1 MINGEEMSAFAE
13 VSINLSQIDQTFH
26 YSIPSELQSQVQ
38 PGSLVVVPFGRQ
50 TVQGVVLALLEQ
62 PEVAETKPITE
73 LLAPDTLLIRQ
84 QLDLAQWLAEHF
96 YAPLGACIQL
106 MIPTGLSRRADI
118 SLTLLSDLPP
128 DLSAFSQTQQ
138 HQLKLLKSRG
148 ALRGAQIDR
157 AIPKADWRKGLESL
171 RSQALIKTSNVLP
184 PPRIAPKTLRTAA
197 LSIPPSSVPSL
208 EKEILGR
215 TPVTQQRRSKVL
227 ELLARQAFPLDFS
240 WIYAETGANY
250 SDLSYLT
257 DAGLIHFNES
267 QVWRDPLAEIEV
279 TSEEAPALTSD
290 QIKVWEGVQVEWKR
304 TKPKPVLLHGVTG
317 SGKTEIYMRAVQ
329 QALDSNRQCLV
340 LVPEI
345 AMTPQTVR
353 RYMARFANQVGLY
366 HSKLSEGE
374 RYDTWRRARQGD
386 LRVIIGSRSALFVPL
401 PNLGLIVID
410 ECDNSSYDE
419 SERAPFYQAV
429 PTAEA
434 LALISQANLL
444 LGSATPGVEQY
455 FKAQR
460 GDWLLL
466 KMPRRVL
473 AHRQTLTNQAL
484 SLKFELPA
492 ISTVDDLLTFEL
504 PKVEVVDMR
513 KELIRGN
520 TSVLSRSL
528 ESKLE
533 NVLKKNQQAI
543 LFLNRR
549 GRASYVFCRNCG
561 HSLRCPNDD
570 QPLIWHGSQK
580 GLLCHLCGYTRK
592 MPNKCPNCGSKHI
605 RQLGLGTASL
615 EEMVK
620 TRFPQARLLRWDADT
635 TRNKDDH
642 ELILS
647 HFSAHRADI
656 LIGTQMLAKG
666 LDLPLV
672 TLVGIVLAEV
682 GLNLPDYRAAERS
695 FQVLT
700 QVSGRAGRSPLGGE
714 VVMQTY
720 QPDNYVIQAA
730 SRHDYEGFYQQEM
743 EYRRMFGYPP
753 FNRLI
758 RLEYRHLS
766 QSKAEQEARQLAPVI
781 ENQIK
786 AMELR
791 QTDFIG
797 PLPPYYPRLH
807 GLWRWQIIL
816 RGPNPE
822 VLLPGLPLRGWQ
834 IEVDPPSLL

>member
-1 MINGEEMSAFAE
+1 MSAFAE
-13 VSINLSQIDQTFH
+13 VSINLSQIERTYH
-26 YSIPSELQSQVQ
+26 YAIPIELQGQIL
-38 PGSLVVVPFGRQ
+38 PGSLVVVPFGKQ
-50 TVQGVVLALLEQ
+50 IAQGVVLALLEQ
-62 PEVAETKPITE
+62 PEVADTKPIIE
-73 LLAPDTLLIRQ
+73 LLAPDTLLVGQ
-84 QLDLAQWLAEHF
+84 QISLAQWLAQHH

-118 SLTLLSDLPP
+118 SVALLADLPSE
-128 DLSAFSQTQQ
+128 LTSFSQTQQ
-138 HQLKLLKSRG
+138 RLLKLLQSRG
-148 ALRGAQIDR
+148 ELRGAQIDR
-157 AIPKADWRKGLESL
+157 AIPKVDWRKGLDFL
-171 RSQALIKTSNVLP
+171 RSQGMVKTNNILP
-184 PPRIAPKTLRTAA
+184 PPRVTSKTLRNAA
-197 LSIPPSSVPSL
+197 LSIQPLAIPSL
-208 EKEILGR
+208 EKEVLGK
-215 TPVTQQRRSKVL
+215 TPVTQTRRSKVL

-240 WIYAETGANY
+240 WIYAETDASY
-250 SDLSYLT
+250 ADLSYLAE
-257 DAGLIHFNES
+257 AGLIHFNETE
-267 QVWRDPLAEIEV
+267 VWRDPLAEIEV
-279 TSEEAPALTSD
+279 VLEEAPDLTSD
-290 QIKVWEGVQVEWKR
+290 QSRVWEQLQTEWKQP
-304 TKPKPVLLHGVTG
+304 KPRPVLLHGVTG

-329 QALDSNRQCLV
+329 DALNVGKQCMV

-353 RYMARFANQVGLY
+353 RFMARFPNQVGLY

-401 PNLGLIVID
+401 PELGLIVVD

-419 SERAPFYQAV
+419 SERPPFYQAV
-429 PTAEA
+429 STAEA
-434 LALISQANLL
+434 LANISQAQLL

-466 KMPRRVL
+466 EMPRRIL
-473 AHRQTLTNQAL
+473 AHRQTFQNQAL
-484 SLKFELPA
+484 SLKFALPQA
-492 ISTVDDLLTFEL
+492 TSADDLLTFDL
-504 PKVEVVDMR
+504 PKVQVVDMR
-513 KELIRGN
+513 KELTSGN
-520 TSVLSRSL
+520 SSVLSRAL
-528 ESKLE
+528 ESSLQK
-533 NVLKKNQQAI
+533 VLDKNQQAI

-549 GRASYVFCRNCG
+549 GQATYVFCRHCG
-561 HSLRCPNDD
+561 KSLRCPNDD
-570 QPLIWHGSQK
+570 QPLTWHGSQQ
-580 GLLCHLCGYTRK
+580 GLLCHLCGYSRK
-592 MPNKCPNCGSKHI
+592 MPAKCPNCGSNQI
-605 RQLGLGTASL
+605 RQLGLGTQKL

-620 TRFPQARLLRWDADT
+620 IRFPEARLLRWDADT
-635 TRNKDDH
+635 TKNKDDH

-714 VVMQTY
+714 VVLQTY
-720 QPDNYVIQAA
+720 QPENYVIQAA
-730 SRHDYEGFYQQEM
+730 SHHDFTSFYKKEL
-743 EYRRMFGYPP
+743 EYRRMLSYPP
-753 FNRLI
+753 YSRLI

-766 QSKAEQEARQLAPVI
+766 QPKAEQEARQLAMLIADEI
-781 ENQIK
+781 ESK
-786 AMELR
+786 ELR
-791 QTDFIG
+791 QTDLIG
-797 PLPPYYPRLH
+797 PLPAYYSRLH

-816 RGPNPE
+816 RGLNPE
-822 VLLPGLPLRGWQ
+822 VLLPNLPLRDWQ

>member
-1 MINGEEMSAFAE
+1 MSAFAE
-13 VSINLSQIDQTFH
+13 VSINLSQIERTYH
-26 YSIPSELQSQVQ
+26 YAIPLELQGQIL
-38 PGSLVVVPFGRQ
+38 PGSLVVVPFGKQ
-50 TVQGVVLALLEQ
+50 IAQGVVLALLEQ
-62 PEVAETKPITE
+62 PEVADTKPIIE
-73 LLAPDTLLIRQ
+73 LLAPDTLLVGQ
-84 QLDLAQWLAEHF
+84 QISLAQWLAQHH

-118 SLTLLSDLPP
+118 LVALLADLPSE
-128 DLSAFSQTQQ
+128 LTSFSQTQQ
-138 HQLKLLKSRG
+138 RLLKLLQSRG
-148 ALRGAQIDR
+148 ELRGAQIDR
-157 AIPKADWRKGLESL
+157 AIPKVDWRKGLDFL
-171 RSQALIKTSNVLP
+171 RSQGMVKTNNILP
-184 PPRIAPKTLRTAA
+184 PPRVTSKTLRTAA
-197 LSIPPSSVPSL
+197 LSIQPPAISSL
-208 EKEILGR
+208 EKEVLGK
-215 TPVTQQRRSKVL
+215 TPVTQTRRSKIL

-240 WIYAETGANY
+240 WIYAETDANY
-250 SDLSYLT
+250 ADLSYLAE
-257 DAGLIHFNES
+257 AGLIHFNETE
-267 QVWRDPLAEIEV
+267 VWRDPLAEIEV
-279 TSEEAPALTSD
+279 VLEEDPELTSD
-290 QIKVWEGVQVEWKR
+290 QSQVWEQLQAEWKQP
-304 TKPKPVLLHGVTG
+304 KPRPVLLHGVTG

-329 QALDSNRQCLV
+329 DALNVGKQCLV

-353 RYMARFANQVGLY
+353 RFMARFPNQVGLY

-401 PNLGLIVID
+401 PELGLIVVD

-419 SERAPFYQAV
+419 SERPPFYQAV
-429 PTAEA
+429 STAEA
-434 LALISQANLL
+434 LANISRAKLL

-466 KMPRRVL
+466 EMPRRIL
-473 AHRQTLTNQAL
+473 AHRQTLQNQAL
-484 SLKFELPA
+484 SLKFDLPQA
-492 ISTVDDLLTFEL
+492 TSADDLLTFDL
-504 PKVEVVDMR
+504 PKVQVVDMR
-513 KELIRGN
+513 KELTSGN
-520 TSVLSRSL
+520 SSVLSRAL
-528 ESKLE
+528 ESSLQK
-533 NVLKKNQQAI
+533 VLDKNQQAI

-549 GRASYVFCRNCG
+549 GQATYVFCRHCG
-561 HSLRCPNDD
+561 KSLRCPNDD
-570 QPLIWHGSQK
+570 QPLTWHGSQQ
-580 GLLCHLCGYTRK
+580 GLLCHLCGYSRK
-592 MPNKCPNCGSKHI
+592 MPAKCPNCGSNQI
-605 RQLGLGTASL
+605 RQLGLGTQKL

-620 TRFPQARLLRWDADT
+620 VCFPEARLLRWDADT
-635 TRNKDDH
+635 TKNKDDH

-714 VVMQTY
+714 VVLQTY
-720 QPDNYVIQAA
+720 QPENYVIRAA
-730 SRHDYEGFYQQEM
+730 SHHDFEGFYKQEL
-743 EYRRMFGYPP
+743 EYRRMLSYPP
-753 FNRLI
+753 FSRLI

-766 QSKAEQEARQLAPVI
+766 QPKAEQEARQLAMLIADEI
-781 ENQIK
+781 ESK
-786 AMELR
+786 ELR
-791 QTDFIG
+791 QTDLIG
-797 PLPPYYPRLH
+797 PLPAYYSRLH

-816 RGPNPE
+816 RGLNPE
-822 VLLPGLPLRGWQ
+822 VLLPTLPLRDWQ